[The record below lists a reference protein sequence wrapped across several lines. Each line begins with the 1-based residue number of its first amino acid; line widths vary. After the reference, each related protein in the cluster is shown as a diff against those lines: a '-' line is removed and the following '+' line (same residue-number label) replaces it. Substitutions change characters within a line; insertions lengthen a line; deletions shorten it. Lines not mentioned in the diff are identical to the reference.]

1 MNKLLYPALAV
12 LVAGLSGCAQFS
24 TNEQELAD
32 LQQNADQKAE
42 DYINCVKVE
51 AAEIYSTT
59 DPGFIRDAV
68 SSRCE
73 DERQAYIAAEKQSLS
88 AQYMMV
94 EKPLKASVEAL
105 DDRARIELA
114 ETLLAR
120 PGTPANQA
128 ARTVSPAPAAV
139 IAPAAGTKPI
149 AWNEQQRIYLDCME
163 DQADKYS
170 SLNESAE
177 AISDVAVL
185 KCRDYLGTQ
194 SVVALEREGR
204 AIVMG
209 RVMDNRLKASQPR

>member
-1 MNKLLYPALAV
+1 MNKLLFLAATIAITGV
-12 LVAGLSGCAQFS
+12 TGCVQFT
-24 TNEQELAD
+24 TNDAELAE
-32 LQQNADQKAE
+32 LQLAAE
-42 DYINCVKVE
+42 NQAEGYINCVQAE
-51 AAEIYSTT
+51 AAVIYSTT

-73 DERQAYIAAEKQSLS
+73 DERQAFIAAEKKSLG
-88 AQYMMV
+88 AQYMLTD
-94 EKPLKASVEAL
+94 KPLKVSVEQL

-120 PGTPANQA
+120 PATPANPASVRPATAPVVA
-128 ARTVSPAPAAV
+128 ATASS
-139 IAPAAGTKPI
+139 KPI

-170 SLNESAE
+170 SLSESAE

-185 KCRDYLGTQ
+185 KCRDYLGAQ

-204 AIVMG
+204 AVVMG
-209 RVMDNRLKASQPR
+209 RVMDNRLEMNQRR